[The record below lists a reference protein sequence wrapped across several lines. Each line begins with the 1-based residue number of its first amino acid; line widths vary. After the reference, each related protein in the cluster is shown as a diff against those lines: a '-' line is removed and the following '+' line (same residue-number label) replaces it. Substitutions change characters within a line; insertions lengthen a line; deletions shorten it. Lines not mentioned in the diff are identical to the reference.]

1 MLTIKCTS
9 VQDMHVVWVC
19 VCVFIKKLLQFIYK
33 KRIYETCC
41 LSDESFKVNFQVKLP
56 NGSRLQPTRLHP
68 IPSDKYKTAAKFNM
82 PLLEYRCLLHNSR
95 LCAANPQDVL
105 NFWISAQQP
114 CWSLILVNRALTC
127 GQDLQRIHFL
137 KGKRTKGKKKAQS
150 NMLRHVLC
158 SNNFEMQEK
167 LLNKYI

>member
-1 MLTIKCTS
+1 MLCE
-9 VQDMHVVWVC
+9 C
-19 VCVFIKKLLQFIYK
+19 VCVFSSKSCYNLYIK

-105 NFWISAQQP
+105 NF
-114 CWSLILVNRALTC
+114 
-127 GQDLQRIHFL
+127 
-137 KGKRTKGKKKAQS
+137 
-150 NMLRHVLC
+150 
-158 SNNFEMQEK
+158 
-167 LLNKYI
+167 